1 MNCDWNCSIRIDFHR
16 FCLSMEIITFDDCII
31 YFRCCFWGVEENN
44 DCEKKK
50 VPTSKTNELY
60 FERVCVCVWCLW
72 LLMIVVRHSI
82 VPNVNIL
89 KTENSVYSEQL
100 IHSNWLNSPWQII
113 KLRNIDTS
121 NTINIRGKYKASI
134 ENERARLYH
143 TLNYSLE
150 YQFPFEQLSF
160 GEMCWLWTWFH
171 PNGNRPL
178 WWCYSYVTH
187 LAAGSTRLHRKTF
200 WET

>member
-31 YFRCCFWGVEENN
+31 YFWCCFWGVEENH

-100 IHSNWLNSPWQII
+100 SR
-113 KLRNIDTS
+113 KLAKFTLTNNQVTKHRHF
-121 NTINIRGKYKASI
+121 KYKASF

-160 GEMCWLWTWFH
+160 G
-171 PNGNRPL
+171 
-178 WWCYSYVTH
+178 
-187 LAAGSTRLHRKTF
+187 
-200 WET
+200 